1 MKCSPGPEGHHKS
14 SESRS
19 PSTSPGAVARSSLS
33 PPPVSTL
40 SFAQPSTEDSVKE
53 GTTSDDTSIRKIT
66 VIPEMSTESAKSRSS
81 STEAASH
88 SEESPSYE
96 STQNVPST
104 SESTIKTLASVGELS
119 TKNILT
125 PNRRR
130 SASTASTTTSASV
143 DSETDFDTPS
153 KGVVSKDSLSESS
166 KSRPQP
172 STSAGIRKAKHTPQG
187 RQVRLITRVGKRK
200 NKPRVVTV
208 MPLDDDEDQT
218 TSSFS
223 DSTPQVSDSES
234 LTHPKKVSFS
244 LLFHLSLQQ
253 SSREVKDGLL
263 IICRGF

>member
-1 MKCSPGPEGHHKS
+1 MKYSPGPESYHKS

-19 PSTSPGAVARSSLS
+19 PSTSPSAVARSSLS

-40 SFAQPSTEDSVKE
+40 SFAPPSVEDSAKDVTP
-53 GTTSDDTSIRKIT
+53 GGASIDKMLE
-66 VIPEMSTESAKSRSS
+66 VSSESVKSRSS
-81 STEAASH
+81 STEAASQ
-88 SEESPSYE
+88 SEGSSTCETTAPNLPSA
-96 STQNVPST
+96 SD
-104 SESTIKTLASVGELS
+104 STIKTSVSGGELS

-143 DSETDFDTPS
+143 DSETDIDTPP
-153 KGVVSKDSLSESS
+153 KGFVSKDSQSDDS
-166 KSRPQP
+166 KCPPQ
-172 STSAGIRKAKHTPQG
+172 SGTTAGIRKAKHTPQG

-223 DSTPQVSDSES
+223 DSTPQASDSES
-234 LTHPKKVSFS
+234 LTHHKKVTVSF
-244 LLFHLSLQQ
+244 
-253 SSREVKDGLL
+253 
-263 IICRGF
+263 